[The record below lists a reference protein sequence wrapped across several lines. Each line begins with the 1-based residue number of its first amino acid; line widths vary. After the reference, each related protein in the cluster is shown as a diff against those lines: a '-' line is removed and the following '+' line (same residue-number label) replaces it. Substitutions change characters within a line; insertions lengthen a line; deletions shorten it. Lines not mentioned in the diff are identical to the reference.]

1 MGALH
6 TMFGS
11 FTLVSETA
19 KDACTDVRSAVKRV
33 TERLTYVNGFKRT
46 ESAISFMEEEE
57 CTLFDEGTLVRI
69 IAACRRLTNEGDLQ
83 HMCLITECTI
93 GKKVQTVE
101 VSWNTTTSR
110 GIVPEL
116 TNQKGGWY
124 THTVDDNC
132 VPLRGLTG
140 APLIVSANG
149 LMEALRE
156 FGELNNWVYNV
167 ANKNCDRG
175 SSYVWDGFVRQN
187 ALGQKGVIID
197 AHPLRDECQ
206 NVIHKGC
213 KHLRLLATEALAT
226 FLGKRKTPDG
236 EKVLK
241 PDEHE
246 KTAKRAKPTPDSEEV
261 VLKPDEDEKPAV
273 FAMGKTLEKPK
284 ARSRTQ
290 TKRRSQ
296 RVANA
301 GKPQRKT
308 RRR

>member
-1 MGALH
+1 
-6 TMFGS
+6 MFGS
-11 FTLVSETA
+11 FTRVSETA
-19 KDACTDVRSAVKRV
+19 QGACTDVRSAVQRV
-33 TERLTYVNGFKRT
+33 KDRMTYVNGFKRT

-57 CTLFDEGTLVRI
+57 CTLFDEGTQVRI
-69 IAACRRLTNEGDLQ
+69 IAACRRPLTNEGDLQ
-83 HMCLITECTI
+83 HTCLITECTI

-132 VPLRGLTG
+132 VRLRGLTG

-156 FGELNNWVYNV
+156 FGELKNWVYNV
-167 ANKNCDRG
+167 ANNNCDDG
-175 SSYVWDGFVRQN
+175 SSYAWDGFVRQN

-197 AHPLRDECQ
+197 ARPLRDECQ

-213 KHLRLLATEALAT
+213 NHLCFLATEALAT

-236 EKVLK
+236 DEVGLK

-246 KTAKRAKPTPDSEEV
+246 KTAKRAKPTPHSEEV
-261 VLKPDEDEKPAV
+261 VV
-273 FAMGKTLEKPK
+273 AMGKTPEKPK